1 MRRIVYL
8 LFSLLVVALFLIS
21 TTSGGNMNY
30 DIVAPNDTI
39 YERVEVGAA
48 YAGGNAALQRF
59 ISKEGRMPQYVIDN
73 FVEGKITVRFV
84 IGKNGKGRDFS
95 IYNSDIRVWHYGEYV
110 SLEDVVTPSNRKVY
124 AKAQELL
131 EEDALRVCKSMK
143 RWIPAKIG
151 DEYVDSW
158 TTCDINYTYEY
169 EKEQK
174 INKENAKRREDAG
187 RNQFKQR
194 HLLRM

>member
-39 YERVEVGAA
+39 YERVEVAAA

>member
-39 YERVEVGAA
+39 YERVEVAAA

-59 ISKEGRMPQYVIDN
+59 IAKEGRMPQYVIDN

-194 HLLRM
+194 QLLRM